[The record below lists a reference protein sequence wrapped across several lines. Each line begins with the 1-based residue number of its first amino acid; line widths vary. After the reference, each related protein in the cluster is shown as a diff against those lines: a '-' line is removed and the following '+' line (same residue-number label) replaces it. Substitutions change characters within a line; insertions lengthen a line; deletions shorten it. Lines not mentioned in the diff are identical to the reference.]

1 MHAALLYVGLEHF
14 GALLQCCHIKVAFG
28 EYLFHT
34 VILPCAYIIIYFV
47 HSEKYFSIVLCFSP
61 VKLFESIRRFDHYTA
76 VIISD
81 LQI

>member
-1 MHAALLYVGLEHF
+1 MCSRISLSDLFSVNMIEHGKQAESHLNDQYLALCF
-14 GALLQCCHIKVAFG
+14 
-28 EYLFHT
+28 
-34 VILPCAYIIIYFV
+34 P
-47 HSEKYFSIVLCFSP
+47 IVLCFSP

>member
-1 MHAALLYVGLEHF
+1 MVQYYTTNTIFL
-14 GALLQCCHIKVAFG
+14 
-28 EYLFHT
+28 
-34 VILPCAYIIIYFV
+34 
-47 HSEKYFSIVLCFSP
+47 VLCFSP